1 LSCEIRILSI
11 GKLFCFLIIFPSI
24 YSDGKLFV
32 DEYNATSSMKASEVG
47 FAITNMNPHM
57 YQFNDSLSIIFYT
70 RNLHFK
76 NTKFASN
83 QINNIVEALENY
95 LDQKFPHKKLKYVTV
110 PNSDLTLS
118 EIKNGMIIS
127 SEMHILI
134 DKNYTTFSENY
145 VCEQLSLHLSQ
156 VWIHNYVSFKTR
168 EHYWLHDALGLFLQT
183 VSLFELGKTS
193 QAEHLILE
201 DRLDALLNEL
211 NYKST
216 SLQYFSQHDIED
228 KDYYNFIKKKGASIL
243 RMFNYTLSKDVL
255 KSAIK
260 KYFTKMS
267 DMEYADFIESFN
279 LTQIDCSHI
288 PRGLNVSDFMKRWV
302 SSEKYP
308 IVTVHKTNGSIV
320 LHQTSYVEDEDAPKQ
335 TWSIPISFTNST
347 SKNFTAGFDYWLMED
362 NYTIIHNAYSV
373 DDENSWILVNA
384 MGRGYYR
391 TNYDE
396 GKCGLV

>member
-1 LSCEIRILSI
+1 VSI
-11 GKLFCFLIIFPSI
+11 QSVGKLCFFSSSFCALFR
-24 YSDGKLFV
+24 DGKLFV

-47 FAITNMNPHM
+47 FSITNMNPHM
-57 YQFNDSLSIIFYT
+57 YQINDSLSIIFYT

-76 NTKFASN
+76 NTKFAS
-83 QINNIVEALENY
+83 IEIPKIIEVLENY
-95 LDQKFPHKKLKYVTV
+95 LDQKFPHKKLKYITV

-145 VCEQLSLHLSQ
+145 VHEQLSLLLSQ

-168 EHYWLHDALGLFLQT
+168 EHYWLHDALGLFFQT
-183 VSLFELGKTS
+183 VSLFDLGKTS

-201 DRLDALLNEL
+201 DRLDAMRDEL

-216 SLQYFSQHDIED
+216 SLQYFNQHDIED
-228 KDYYNFIKKKGASIL
+228 KDYYSFIKRKGASIL
-243 RMFNYTLSKDVL
+243 RMFNNTISQTVL
-255 KSAIK
+255 KSAIQ
-260 KYFTKMS
+260 KYFIKMS

-302 SSEKYP
+302 SADKYP
-308 IVTVHKTNGSIV
+308 IVTVHKANGSIV
-320 LHQTSYVEDEDAPKQ
+320 LHQTSYMEDEDGLKQ
-335 TWSIPISFTNST
+335 TWSIPISYTNST
-347 SKNFTAGFDYWLMED
+347 SRNFSTGFDYWLMDD
-362 NYTIIHNAYSV
+362 NFTIIHNAYSTE
-373 DDENSWILVNA
+373 DENSWVLVNA

-391 TNYDE
+391 SNYDL
-396 GKCGLV
+396 GM